1 MNWESQW
8 KERRHAPPV
17 RENDVRS
24 PWERDYARIIHSA
37 AFRRLQ
43 SKTQV
48 IDLGQSDFYRTRLTH
63 SLEVAQVS
71 NGLVKHLMRQCD
83 KHKSML
89 EALPDAHLLAAIC
102 LAHDLGHPPF
112 GHGGEAA
119 LNFCMRDYGGFEGNG
134 QTLRILSALEQYTP
148 QHGLNATRRL
158 LLGILKYPA
167 PYSLLVNEAAYGKKD
182 IEPRWLF
189 QTKQH
194 FAPKCYLDT
203 EYEAVDWIL
212 APLTEKD
219 RHAFCAIHNE
229 CPENSETRQEKHGS
243 TQHMSLDASVMNL
256 ADDISYA
263 LHDLEDA
270 VAMGM
275 LSRDMW
281 EEFVADKE
289 HIFAHCELTSS
300 AVAEDIFSSEEYRR
314 KGRIGGLVHRM
325 IVHSLVTES
334 GLQGACPLVAYKA
347 QLEDSAG
354 AFQKMMGKLVYDY
367 VITGPNV
374 QMMEFRGRKIV
385 VDLFDVFA
393 TDPLR
398 LLPVDVRKRYQAQES
413 DAARMRVVCDHIA
426 AMTDAGAARLHDKLF
441 HAGKGSIFD
450 KL

>member
-1 MNWESQW
+1 MDWEQYW
-8 KERRHAPPV
+8 KERRHEPPT
-17 RENDVRS
+17 RAHDVRS
-24 PWERDYARIIHSA
+24 AWERDYARIIHSA

-63 SLEVAQVS
+63 SMEVAQVS
-71 NGLVKHLMRQCD
+71 NGLVKHLARRSHGNDAMSQ
-83 KHKSML
+83 
-89 EALPDAHLLAAIC
+89 ALPDFHLLAAIC
-102 LAHDLGHPPF
+102 LAHDLGHPPY

-119 LNFCMRDYGGFEGNG
+119 LNFCMRDFGGFEGNG
-134 QTLRILSALEQYTP
+134 QTLRILASLEQYT
-148 QHGLNATRRL
+148 QHHGLNATRRL

-167 PYSLLVNEAAYGKKD
+167 PYSRLVNEAAYGKKD
-182 IEPRWLF
+182 RVPRWLF
-189 QTKQH
+189 QTKH
-194 FAPKCYLDT
+194 NFAPKCYMDT
-203 EYEAVDWIL
+203 EQDVVDWML
-212 APLTEKD
+212 EPLPAQD
-219 RHAFCAIHNE
+219 RQDFCAITPQEGHRGSV
-229 CPENSETRQEKHGS
+229 SEARHSKTV
-243 TQHMSLDASVMNL
+243 HMSLDASIMCL

-275 LSRDMW
+275 LTREMW

-289 HIFAHCELTSS
+289 GIFENCGCTSQG
-300 AVAEDIFSSEEYRR
+300 VADDIFSSAEYRR
-314 KGRIGGLVHRM
+314 KGRIGGLVHHM
-325 IVHSLVTES
+325 IVHSFVTES
-334 GLQGACPLVAYKA
+334 GLESVCPLIAYTA
-347 QLEDSAG
+347 RLDDNAA
-354 AFQKMMGKLVYDY
+354 AFQKMMGTLVYDY

-398 LLPVDVRKRYQAQES
+398 LLPVDVRKRYQAQASES
-413 DAARMRVVCDHIA
+413 AQMRVVCDHIA
-426 AMTDAGAARLHDKLF
+426 AMSDAGAARLHDKLF

>member
-1 MNWESQW
+1 MHWEEDW
-8 KERRHAPPV
+8 KERRHEPPT
-17 RENDVRS
+17 RIDDVRS
-24 PWERDYARIIHSA
+24 AWERDYARIIHSA

-63 SLEVAQVS
+63 SMEVAQVS
-71 NGLVKHLMRQCD
+71 NGLVKHLARQCAHND
-83 KHKSML
+83 DMAN
-89 EALPDAHLLAAIC
+89 ALPDFHLLAAIC
-102 LAHDLGHPPF
+102 LAHDLGHPPY

-134 QTLRILSALEQYTP
+134 QTLRILASLEQYT
-148 QHGLNATRRL
+148 QHHGLNATRRL

-167 PYSLLVNEAAYGKKD
+167 PYSHLVNEAAYGKKGS
-182 IEPRWLF
+182 EPRWLF
-189 QTKQH
+189 QTKHH
-194 FAPKCYLDT
+194 FAPKCYMDT
-203 EYEAVDWIL
+203 EQEVVDWML
-212 APLTEKD
+212 KPLSQGD
-219 RHAFCAIHNE
+219 RQDFCAV
-229 CPENSETRQEKHGS
+229 TAQS
-243 TQHMSLDASVMNL
+243 TGHKKTLHMSLDASIMCL

-275 LSRDMW
+275 LTRDMW

-289 HIFAHCELTSS
+289 TIFEQCGCTSH
-300 AVAEDIFSSEEYRR
+300 AVAEDIFSSAEYRR
-314 KGRIGGLVHRM
+314 KGRIGGLVHHM
-325 IVHSLVTES
+325 IVHSLVSES
-334 GLQGACPLVAYKA
+334 GLQSTCPLIAYTA
-347 QLEDSAG
+347 QLEDSAA
-354 AFQKMMGKLVYDY
+354 AFQKMMGSLVYDY

-398 LLPVDVRKRYQAQES
+398 LLPVDVRKRYQAQDSES
-413 DAARMRVVCDHIA
+413 AQKRVVCDHIA
-426 AMTDAGAARLHDKLF
+426 AMSDAGAARLHDKLF